1 MSQDIILHRK
11 SGVSDDGLALGP
23 IVMGPSSVQHIYR
36 ESSPTVY
43 MKDKGEKYDD
53 EDEENVPQ
61 SRRSFPEPAKSVIL
75 EVSAEHYDDEEEAKD
90 AIIDCNTI
98 KLYVAQ

>member
-1 MSQDIILHRK
+1 
-11 SGVSDDGLALGP
+11 
-23 IVMGPSSVQHIYR
+23 
-36 ESSPTVY
+36 
-43 MKDKGEKYDD
+43 MKDKGDKYD
-53 EDEENVPQ
+53 EDEENVVP
-61 SRRSFPEPAKSVIL
+61 SRRSFAEAIAPAKSVIL